1 MGVVI
6 PFLPGALG
14 VGTILLQGVPF
25 SASFLQCISP
35 PFSQEMAYNSK
46 IKSIIKTII
55 IYNNTYTAHHE
66 VIFEEC

>member
-1 MGVVI
+1 M
-6 PFLPGALG
+6 
-14 VGTILLQGVPF
+14 ILLQGVPF

-55 IYNNTYTAHHE
+55 IHNNTYTAHHE